1 MIEAGIAGLP
11 NAGKTTLFNALT
23 SANALC
29 ASYRFTT
36 IKPNV
41 GIAEIKDERLE
52 RIAEVEH
59 PERIIPAA
67 IKFIDVAGLIEGA
80 HKGEGLG
87 NQFLSDIRT
96 VDVICHCVRGFNLEG
111 EPEPDIKRDV
121 EIINTEFIYSDYEIL
136 TRRIEKIEK
145 KAKSGDRQAKEELEC
160 LLMCRSYLDNFQP
173 LRSLPEEV
181 RIRVKNIVPDLI
193 TIKPII
199 YILNVE
205 EPDNPKNESY
215 VTQLKEISGKEGGA
229 YCVVAA
235 KLELELLQ
243 IEDEAERE
251 EMYREFGLEETAV
264 SKVASKAYHLGNLI
278 TFFTTA
284 NRICQAWE
292 LKKGSTAVQAAERIH
307 TDMARGFIKAEVV
320 NWKDLVEAGS
330 WAAARE
336 KGKVLI
342 EGKEYV
348 VQDGDV
354 IIFRFRG

>member
-23 SANALC
+23 KANALC

-41 GIAEIKDERLE
+41 GIAEIKDERLYK
-52 RIAEVEH
+52 IAEVER
-59 PERIIPAA
+59 PEKIINKA

-87 NQFLSDIRT
+87 NQFLADIRT
-96 VDVICHCVRGFNLEG
+96 VDVICHCIRGFNLEG
-111 EPEPDIKRDV
+111 ETEPNIKRDV
-121 EIINTEFIYSDYEIL
+121 EIINTEFIYSDYEIIS
-136 TRRIEKIEK
+136 RRIEKIEK
-145 KAKSGDRQAKEELEC
+145 KANSGDKQAKEELN
-160 LLMCRSYLDNFQP
+160 YLEICKNHLEEFQP
-173 LRSLPEEV
+173 LRNLPEE
-181 RIRVKNIVPDLI
+181 IFENIKKIAPDLI
-193 TIKPII
+193 TIKPVV
-199 YILNVE
+199 YVLNVE
-205 EPDNPKNESY
+205 EPDNPRNESY
-215 VTQLKEISGKEGGA
+215 VAQLKEISEREKGA
-229 YCVVAA
+229 YCIVAA

-251 EMYREFGLEETAV
+251 AMYKEFGLYETAV
-264 SKVASKAYHLGNLI
+264 SQVASKAYQLGKLI

-307 TDMARGFIKAEVV
+307 TDIARGFIKAEVV

-330 WAAARE
+330 WATARQS
-336 KGKVLI
+336 GKVLI
-342 EGKEYV
+342 EGKEYI

-354 IIFRFRG
+354 INFRFRG